1 MIGKIFKIVFIVI
14 NFVLVALMICSTLAG
29 NKPPS
34 SGMAFSLLSYFYL
47 YLLLVNVICVVG
59 WLVVGSKWFLL
70 STIAIVARCGFL
82 PLYFQIGGTE
92 TVEESA
98 DDGSPMVKVLSFN
111 AHHFHGVDFDDALT
125 DSNMLLF
132 LDIVDTENPDV
143 LTMQEYI
150 GRGDTVHLTDRLEKR
165 GYSYMTSGYESGSIT
180 GEVIF
185 SKMPIVRV
193 ARIDGPTKL
202 CTSILWNS
210 DTLRLFCMHLNSYGL
225 DTSDSRH
232 IHNISHG
239 NMDSLTGRSTL
250 HKFTETILAHEQ
262 EWNTLKPIFESR
274 DRLTIVAGD
283 FNETPASYFYQQC
296 RKYYKDSYCEA
307 GQGFSTTYHGTFTKS
322 RHTTFPSFRIDM
334 LLHTEDMEAVAYKR
348 IKTQISDHY
357 PIVVTL
363 KQKK

>member
-1 MIGKIFKIVFIVI
+1 MIGKIIKIIFIIV
-14 NFVLVALMICSTLAG
+14 NFLLVVLMVCSTLAG
-29 NKPPS
+29 HKPPS
-34 SGMAFSLLSYFYL
+34 SDMIFSLLSYFYL
-47 YLLLVNVICVVG
+47 YLVFANVICVVI
-59 WLVVGSKWFLL
+59 WLACGSKWFLL
-70 STIAIVARCGFL
+70 SLVAILARCGFL

-92 TVEESA
+92 TVEEGS
-98 DDGSPMVKVLSFN
+98 DGNVPMVKVLSFN
-111 AHHFHGVDFDDALT
+111 AHHFHGVEYDVALT

-132 LDIVDTENPDV
+132 LDIVDNENPDV
-143 LTMQEYI
+143 LAMQEYI
-150 GRGDTVHLTDRLEKR
+150 GRGDTVHLTERLEQR
-165 GYSYMTSGYESGSIT
+165 GYRHMTSGYESGSIT

-185 SKMPIVRV
+185 SKLPIVRV

-210 DTLRLFCMHLNSYGL
+210 DTLRLFCLHLNSYGL

-239 NMDSLTGRSTL
+239 TMDSLTGRSTL
-250 HKFTETILAHEQ
+250 NKFKETILAHEQ

-274 DRLTIVAGD
+274 DNLTIVAGD

-307 GQGFSTTYHGTFTKS
+307 GQGFCTTYHGTFTKS
-322 RHTTFPSFRIDM
+322 RRATFPSYRIDM

-348 IKTQISDHY
+348 IKTEISDHY

-363 KQKK
+363 KQK